1 MLTIATT
8 GTLNFNSHS
17 PYRERLERWY
27 LCAASLQFQFTFPAW
42 RTISFRSFKKLY
54 YFISRLLHGERLCNQ
69 PPELSYIWDFNSRS
83 LCGERCQTLDNYLP
97 RLLFQFSLPAWGA
110 ISGFFHVARCSI
122 DFILINSTMIS
133 LYFNSCS
140 LCGERCCISKVVHG
154 LFAISILAPCLR
166 SDSARWSPRC
176 SPRYFNSRFRVG
188 SDVCSWQDCFA

>member
-1 MLTIATT
+1 M
-8 GTLNFNSHS
+8 GSD
-17 PYRERLERWY
+17 
-27 LCAASLQFQFTFPAW
+27 TFKHLSKYY
-42 RTISFRSFKKLY
+42 TISIHASCMGSDCIINPL
-54 YFISRLLHGERLCNQ
+54 ISYTFGISILAPCVGSDIIMQMVAEGYPISIHA
-69 PPELSYIWDFNSRS
+69 
-83 LCGERCQTLDNYLP
+83 P
-97 RLLFQFSLPAWGA
+97 RMGCD
-110 ISGFFHVARCSI
+110 IRFFHVVRCSI